1 MLSSACPQS
10 APRPLHVR
18 VRRRGSL
25 QRRAAATLQ
34 SDVPAKLPAGFEAW
48 TAEQLASQLRGQGPP
63 LPVYS
68 PEALAAE
75 LSTQPLL
82 LLGRVAT
89 VTSTLGNV
97 AVALALDAASGSL
110 GRNERARATQLR
122 QALTS
127 LGAAF
132 VKLGQA
138 LSTRP
143 DLLPGPYLAELSELQ
158 DGLPGF
164 SDAEAFSLIEAE
176 LGSPLQSFFRSISPR
191 PIAAASLGQVYRAE
205 LVDGTEVAV
214 KVQRPGVGASLKLDI
229 YLIRQLAVLLDA
241 NMKLTG
247 LSTSVVEAVD
257 TFSTKVYGETDYVS
271 EGRSA
276 ERFSRLYSSA
286 TVLVP
291 EVMWSATSSRV
302 LTTQWIEGIKLSDSA
317 ELRKQNLDPLA
328 LVDIGIQCSLRQ
340 LLEAGYFHAD
350 PHPGNLLGTA
360 DGRLCFL
367 DFGIM
372 SETPPSARNAIIAH
386 VVHLVNRDYTA
397 MAEDY
402 YALGFLPRTVDVR
415 PIVPALEAF
424 FDDVLSAT
432 VSELN
437 FSTLVEGLG
446 AILYAYPFTVPGAPN
461 PLHWMYALWLTPF

>member
-1 MLSSACPQS
+1 MS
-10 APRPLHVR
+10 
-18 VRRRGSL
+18 
-25 QRRAAATLQ
+25 
-34 SDVPAKLPAGFEAW
+34 
-48 TAEQLASQLRGQGPP
+48 
-63 LPVYS
+63 
-68 PEALAAE
+68 
-75 LSTQPLL
+75 
-82 LLGRVAT
+82 T
-89 VTSTLGNV
+89 VTTTLGGV
-97 AVALALDAASGSL
+97 ALALALDAASGSL
-110 GRNERARATQLR
+110 ARNERARATQLR

-127 LGAAF
+127 LGVTF

-143 DLLPGPYLAELSELQ
+143 DLLPGAYLEELSELQ

-164 SDAEAFSLIEAE
+164 PDSQAFALVEAE
-176 LGSPLQSFFRSISPR
+176 LGGPMQSYFRSISPR

-205 LVDGTEVAV
+205 LLDGTEVAV

-229 YLIRQLAVLLDA
+229 YLIRSLAELLDA

-247 LSTSVVEAVD
+247 LSTSAVEAVD
-257 TFSTKVYGETDYVS
+257 TFSTKVYGECDYIS

-276 ERFSRLYSSA
+276 ERFARLYSTPS
-286 TVLVP
+286 VLVP
-291 EVMWSATSSRV
+291 SVQWSCTSARV
-302 LTTQWIEGIKLSDSA
+302 LTTQWIEGIKLSDTA
-317 ELRKQNLDPLA
+317 ALRQQGLDPLA

-340 LLEAGYFHAD
+340 LLEHGYFHAD

-372 SETPPSARNAIIAH
+372 SETPSSARNAIVAH
-386 VVHLVNRDYTA
+386 VVHLVNKDYGS
-397 MAEDY
+397 MAQDY

-415 PIVPALEAF
+415 PIVPALESF

-437 FSTLVEGLG
+437 FKTIVDGLG
-446 AILYAYPFTVPGAPN
+446 ASAFPMHARACAHGD
-461 PLHWMYALWLTPF
+461 